1 MHTAIEF
8 KAEKAELIEK
18 RISVFSAETEPSDEY
33 KGYVREIYIKEET
46 IFNALLDEAL
56 DELQINH
63 DVFLESQKHYVDEG
77 SELLSSAIRD
87 GKLTQGTLNANAEL
101 KLSLQHSIGPIQ
113 PQASV
118 EEKQSYKD
126 VVSAFKSKLKQL
138 QNKKETVEKQEP
150 KEEVNDSRSKYE
162 SVIDQLVEQSIAY
175 DRHFL
180 ETGERQAELETQLIY
195 HNLRGTE
202 NN

>member
-33 KGYVREIYIKEET
+33 KEYVREIYIKEEP

-56 DELQINH
+56 DELEIDH

-87 GKLTQGTLNANAEL
+87 GKLTQETLNANAEL
-101 KLSLQHSIGPIQ
+101 KLSLQHSIGPI
-113 PQASV
+113 
-118 EEKQSYKD
+118 
-126 VVSAFKSKLKQL
+126 
-138 QNKKETVEKQEP
+138 
-150 KEEVNDSRSKYE
+150 
-162 SVIDQLVEQSIAY
+162 
-175 DRHFL
+175 
-180 ETGERQAELETQLIY
+180 
-195 HNLRGTE
+195 
-202 NN
+202 